1 MTEQYFRRENFM
13 NKEDLIR
20 TNAVNI
26 ANQICNRIKTNNDN
40 SDKPFVTG
48 WSDWEDITKHR
59 TELAENIV
67 ELHKHPRKNKVLIEY
82 LNAFAESEMI

>member
-1 MTEQYFRRENFM
+1 M

-20 TNAVNI
+20 VRAVEI
-26 ANQICNRIKTNNDN
+26 ANQLCNRIKTNNDN
-40 SDKPFVTG
+40 NERPFVPG

-59 TELAENIV
+59 TELIENIV
-67 ELHKHPRKNKVLIEY
+67 ELYKHPRKNKVLLEY

>member
-1 MTEQYFRRENFM
+1 M

-40 SDKPFVTG
+40 SDKPFVPG
-48 WSDWEDITKHR
+48 WSGWEDITRYK
-59 TELAENIV
+59 TELIESIV

>member
-1 MTEQYFRRENFM
+1 M

-20 TNAVNI
+20 VRAVDI

-40 SDKPFVTG
+40 SDKPFVPG
-48 WSDWEDITKHR
+48 WSDWEDITKNR
-59 TELAENIV
+59 TELVESIV
-67 ELHKHPRKNKVLIEY
+67 ELYKHPRKNKVLIEY

>member
-1 MTEQYFRRENFM
+1 M

-20 TNAVNI
+20 VRAVKI

-40 SDKPFVTG
+40 NERSFVCG

-59 TELAENIV
+59 TELIENIM
-67 ELHKHPRKNKVLIEY
+67 ELYKHPRKNRALIEY

>member
-1 MTEQYFRRENFM
+1 M

-20 TNAVNI
+20 VRAVDI

-40 SDKPFVTG
+40 SNKPFVTG

-59 TELAENIV
+59 TELAENIM
-67 ELHKHPRKNKVLIEY
+67 ELHKHPLKNRALIEY
-82 LNAFAESEMI
+82 LNVFAESEMI